1 MRAEAFLQKY
11 RVLED
16 ALGER
21 YSGRALRHASVV
33 MEYLQ
38 DAESQP
44 IREKLD
50 LMREMRNLLS
60 HNADMDGEMIFEPSP
75 GVMRAMDEVLSY
87 VTRPPRAIDRATRT
101 ENLFCAGY
109 RESAL
114 NVMRAMEKRG
124 FSHVPILEKG
134 RLLGVFSVRTVFSKM
149 VRDPDFDIRP
159 DTTLEDF
166 KMLLPIEAH
175 RGERYAFMAA
185 DAALEEARQAFSAY
199 PGPNRRL
206 AALFLTEHGG
216 EDEPVLGMLTPWD
229 VLGERSEKDT
239 RAGK

>member
-21 YSGRALRHASVV
+21 YSGRTLRHASVV

-75 GVMRAMDEVLSY
+75 GVMRAMDE
-87 VTRPPRAIDRATRT
+87 
-101 ENLFCAGY
+101 AGI
-109 RESAL
+109 AP
-114 NVMRAMEKRG
+114 KR
-124 FSHVPILEKG
+124 L
-134 RLLGVFSVRTVFSKM
+134 RTVHGVECRAPKF
-149 VRDPDFDIRP
+149 VL
-159 DTTLEDF
+159 LEGV
-166 KMLLPIEAH
+166 KQGGVGLHWLPPLVLRNADGSFTEEWH
-175 RGERYAFMAA
+175 RIYEY
-185 DAALEEARQAFSAY
+185 
-199 PGPNRRL
+199 
-206 AALFLTEHGG
+206 
-216 EDEPVLGMLTPWD
+216 
-229 VLGERSEKDT
+229 
-239 RAGK
+239 